1 VELNLE
7 ATSNPSFPNISDVQ
21 QKDEIIYFQT
31 QYRDN
36 FFGGYYSLTGKRT
49 IQSRLTSYVMLKRIA
64 KWGREDIFW
73 LCKEQHKKVGKRH
86 CKNHTDKSFAH
97 L

>member
-36 FFGGYYSLTGKRT
+36 FLGDIILLQERGQYS
-49 IQSRLTSYVMLKRIA
+49 Q
-64 KWGREDIFW
+64 D
-73 LCKEQHKKVGKRH
+73 
-86 CKNHTDKSFAH
+86 
-97 L
+97 